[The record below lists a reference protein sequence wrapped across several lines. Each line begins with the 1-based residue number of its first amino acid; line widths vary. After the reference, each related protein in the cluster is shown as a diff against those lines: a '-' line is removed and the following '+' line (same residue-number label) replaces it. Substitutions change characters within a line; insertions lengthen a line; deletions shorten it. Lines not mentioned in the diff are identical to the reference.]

1 MSKKMVL
8 SVMMTLLKIA
18 IGVILVLLV
27 YKMCFSAYD
36 FGYRIFEEEP
46 IDTIGARTVSVAIV
60 EGKSPKEIGEILE
73 EKGLIRNS
81 TLFYFQEMFSEYHD
95 ELQPGVYELRTDM
108 TPFEMMQIMA
118 GKVETEEEE

>member
-27 YKMCFSAYD
+27 YKLCFSAYD

-95 ELQPGVYELRTDM
+95 ELRPGVYELRTDM